1 MGREIIMVG
10 ICTLAVIVL
19 TWMVDH
25 PDKEKGTLIALGA
38 FAVMVLVA
46 YLKNRNRVDRR
57 PSRLIVKEKSERLV
71 DTGVNE
77 KTHSENDNKNQ

>member
-10 ICTLAVIVL
+10 ICTLAVIGL
-19 TWMVDH
+19 TWVVDH

-57 PSRLIVKEKSERLV
+57 PSRLIAKEKSERLV
-71 DTGVNE
+71 DSAAEE
-77 KTHSENDNKNQ
+77 KEHSENDNKSQ